1 VDVYE
6 KSWKTWLHPEYWLRP
21 VTTRMDQARL
31 FQLLVRAVPHLR
43 RLSSQLGRVPV
54 MGRALRRLVP
64 VANYEGVYP
73 LDASQLDEW
82 ALLDTFDWLSPTYDS
97 PQTANALR
105 RWLEEEGFVDIEVLR
120 AGHLVGRGRKPR

>member
-1 VDVYE
+1 
-6 KSWKTWLHPEYWLRP
+6 
-21 VTTRMDQARL
+21 
-31 FQLLVRAVPHLR
+31 LR

-73 LDASQLDEW
+73 LHDSQLDEW
-82 ALLDTFDWLSPTYDS
+82 ALLDTFDWFSPTYDW
-97 PQTANALR
+97 PQTATALR
-105 RWLEEEGFVDIEVLR
+105 RWLEEEGFAGIEVVR